1 MSEIERVGVVGC
13 GLMGS
18 GIAEVCSR
26 AGLDVVVREVNES
39 ALASGRKRIEGS
51 LNKAVRSGKLPEADR
66 DAALGRLRYTTDF
79 GEFADRQLVVEAVIE
94 NEAEKLEVFRG
105 IDKAVEADDAI
116 LATNTSSIPV
126 MKLAMA
132 TDRPAS
138 VLGLHFFNPVPVMH
152 LVELIPSLLT
162 APETSAR
169 AEAFADTVLGK
180 RVIRSKDRAGFI
192 VNALLIPYLLSAI
205 RMLESGFAT
214 AEDIDSGVVEG
225 LRHPMGPLALTDLIG
240 LDTTIAVS
248 QSLYEEFKEP
258 LYAPPPLL
266 SRMVEAGLLGRK
278 VGRGFYDYTH
288 ESG

>member
-1 MSEIERVGVVGC
+1 MSDIERVGVVGC

-18 GIAEVCSR
+18 GIAEVCAR
-26 AGLDVVVREVNES
+26 AGLDVVVREVNEG
-39 ALASGRKRIEGS
+39 ALAAGRKRIEGS
-51 LNKAVRSGKLPEADR
+51 LEKAVRSGKLPEADR
-66 DAALGRLRYTTDF
+66 DAALGRVRYTTDF
-79 GEFADRQLVVEAVIE
+79 VEFGDRQLVVEAVIE
-94 NEAEKLEVFRG
+94 NEAEKLEVFRAV
-105 IDKAVEADDAI
+105 DKAVEDDDAV

-132 TDRPAS
+132 TNRPAS

-162 APETSAR
+162 APETAVR
-169 AEAFADTVLGK
+169 AEAFADNVLGK

-214 AEDIDSGVVEG
+214 ADDIDSGVVEG

-278 VGRGFYDYTH
+278 VGRGFYDYTR
-288 ESG
+288 

>member
-1 MSEIERVGVVGC
+1 MSQIERVGVVGC

-18 GIAEVCSR
+18 GIAEVCAR
-26 AGLDVVVREVNES
+26 AGLDVVVREVNEG
-39 ALASGRKRIEGS
+39 ALAAGRKRIEGS
-51 LNKAVRSGKLPEADR
+51 LARAVRSGKLPEADR
-66 DAALGRLRYTTDF
+66 DAALGRLRFTTDF

-94 NEAEKLEVFRG
+94 NEAEKVEVFRG
-105 IDKAVEADDAI
+105 LDKAVESDDAI

-132 TDRPAS
+132 TNRPAS

-162 APETSAR
+162 APETVEA
-169 AEAFADTVLGK
+169 AETFAEGVLAK

-278 VGRGFYDYTH
+278 VGRGFYDYTR
-288 ESG
+288 

>member
-18 GIAEVCSR
+18 GIAEVCAR
-26 AGLDVVVREVNES
+26 AGLDVVVREVNET

-51 LNKAVRSGKLPEADR
+51 LDKAVRSGKLPEAER
-66 DAALGRLRYTTDF
+66 DSALARLRYTTDF

-116 LATNTSSIPV
+116 LASNTSSIPV

-132 TDRPAS
+132 TERPAS

-162 APETSAR
+162 APETAGR
-169 AEAFADTVLGK
+169 AEAFADNVLGK

-278 VGRGFYDYTH
+278 AGRGFYDYTR
-288 ESG
+288 

>member
-18 GIAEVCSR
+18 GIAEVCAR
-26 AGLDVVVREVNES
+26 AGLDVVIREVNET
-39 ALASGRKRIEGS
+39 ALAAGRKRIEGS
-51 LNKAVRSGKLPEADR
+51 LDKAVRSGKLSEADR
-66 DAALGRLRYTTDF
+66 DAALARFRYTSDF

-105 IDKAVEADDAI
+105 IDKAVESDDAI

-132 TDRPAS
+132 TNRPAS

-169 AEAFADTVLGK
+169 AEAFADNVLGK

-278 VGRGFYDYTH
+278 VGRGFYDYQR
-288 ESG
+288 

>member
-1 MSEIERVGVVGC
+1 MSEIQRVGVVGC

-18 GIAEVCSR
+18 GIAEVCAR
-26 AGLDVVVREVNES
+26 VGLDVVVREVNEA
-39 ALASGRKRIEGS
+39 ALAAGRKRIEGS
-51 LNKAVRSGKLPEADR
+51 LEKAVRSGKMPEADR
-66 DAALGRLRYTTDF
+66 DTALGHIRYTTDF
-79 GEFADRQLVVEAVIE
+79 GDFADRQLVVEAVIE

-132 TDRPAS
+132 TNRPAS

-169 AEAFADTVLGK
+169 AEAFADNVLSK

-278 VGRGFYDYTH
+278 VGRGFYDYAR
-288 ESG
+288 